1 MRHKS
6 KLKTYSLDEIKD
18 SVIGKRGTYSRERYE
33 KKLQMEIVRDYNK
46 MLHKKI
52 NLTQEVL
59 GKLVGVQ
66 KAQISKMQ
74 NYPKS
79 EGFDTI
85 SNVFSALN
93 AELVFDIKMKD

>member
-1 MRHKS
+1 
-6 KLKTYSLDEIKD
+6 
-18 SVIGKRGTYSRERYE
+18 
-33 KKLQMEIVRDYNK
+33 LQMEIVRDYNK
-46 MLHKKI
+46 MLHKKR
-52 NLTQEVL
+52 NLTQEKL

-79 EGFDTI
+79 ERFDTI